1 MSKIRDLL
9 NLDCVYAAG
18 EIDTDGA
25 LRHFET
31 SDGFVLP
38 EVTAQAIAKA
48 AHNANGAMRD
58 LADDLQA
65 ATDVPWQPDHGWVF
79 AGAAFSL
86 AVCNGMGVFV
96 DTHNSDFS
104 AILRALAAL

>member
-9 NLDCVYAAG
+9 SLDCVYAAG
-18 EIDTDGA
+18 EIDAEGG

-31 SDGFVLP
+31 RDGFVLP
-38 EVTAQAIAKA
+38 EATAQAIAKA
-48 AHNANGAMRD
+48 AHNADGAMHKLAED
-58 LADDLQA
+58 LHA
-65 ATDVPWQPDHGWVF
+65 ATDLPWQPDHGWVF

-96 DTHNSDFS
+96 DTHSADFS
-104 AILRALAAL
+104 AILRAIAAL